1 MEKSSVK
8 FYRCDSCGKL
18 YPETLVKEIEFSYNT
33 QRAGAKEKLTTET
46 MHGLICMECGKTQPV
61 NLDTSGPD
69 VPAPKEAISETKGKS
84 TVTKKIY
91 GRK

>member
-18 YPETLVKEIEFSYNT
+18 YPEAFVKEIEFSYNT

-46 MHGLICMECGKTQPV
+46 MHGLICMECGKAQPV
-61 NLDTSGPD
+61 NLD
-69 VPAPKEAISETKGKS
+69 VPTPSETKGKS
-84 TVTKKIY
+84 TVTKKTY